1 MFRSARRKRF
11 IGPLFLLLAAA
22 LLCGGAAASPPPGN
36 PPLRVVMDNNYP
48 PYVFLDSRGELQG
61 ILIDQ
66 WHLWQKK
73 TGRPVA
79 ISGLDWNTA
88 LRRMEA
94 GEFDVID
101 TIFYNEKRAKIYE
114 FSKPYAKLEVPIFF
128 HQDISG
134 IAGVD
139 SLKGFVVAVKAGDA
153 AVDFLKGKG
162 IDNLE
167 EFNSYEAI
175 FLAARDRKVVTF
187 MVDTPPAMYFLYKMG
202 LHKQFRHTAPLYV
215 GKFHRAVR
223 KGNTELLGLIESG
236 FDAIPKDDYR
246 RIERHWFGIPADYG
260 LYLRYAGFVAAAA
273 VVLIILLAVWNI
285 LLRRTVHQK
294 TARLREEFFLSNR
307 RAEALRESEEEFRK
321 AFNTSPDAININRLE
336 DGLYVSIN
344 EGFAKITGYSE
355 EEIIGKTSLEFSIW
369 DNQEDRKRLIEGLR
383 RDGEVKN
390 LEAAFRMK
398 EGNVR
403 YGLMSASMIDLN
415 GVPHILSLTR
425 DITERKREEEERLRL
440 QERLNRAEK
449 IEALGTLA
457 GGVAHDLN
465 NVLGVLIGYSELLL
479 LHLPAESPLKPY
491 ATKIM
496 DGGQRAAAI
505 IQDLLTLARRGVVV
519 SEVINLNH
527 TVSECLDTP
536 EFAVLRSRHPDIAFR
551 SAPDP
556 RLLNIKGSPV
566 HLVKTLMNLVSNAA
580 EAISGPGEVT
590 IRTEN
595 RYIDRPLPTYEETR
609 EGEYAVLIVLDTGNG
624 IPAADIKRIF
634 EPFYT
639 KKVMGRSGTGLGLAV
654 VWGTVK
660 DHHGY
665 IDVRSE
671 NGQGSTF
678 TLYFPAS
685 REALQEERKS
695 VSREAYQGK
704 GERILVVDDV
714 EGQRTLAM
722 VMLVGLGYEVH
733 AVACGEEAVAY
744 VIENPVDLLVLDMI
758 MDPYI
763 DGLETYKRILNIH
776 PGQKAV
782 IVSGFAEDER
792 VKTAQQLGAGA
803 YIRKPYLQEIM
814 GLAVRRELDR
824 VRRQKV
830 P

>member
-1 MFRSARRKRF
+1 MFRSARRK
-11 IGPLFLLLAAA
+11 PLFLCLLLLLAVA
-22 LLCGGAAASPPPGN
+22 LPCSAASASPPGN

-66 WHLWQKK
+66 WRLWEQK

-101 TIFYNEKRAKIYE
+101 TIFFNEKRAKIYE

-128 HQDISG
+128 HQDVSG

-153 AVDFLKGKG
+153 AVDFLKEKG
-162 IDNLE
+162 IDRLE

-175 FLAARDRKVVTF
+175 FRAARERKVVTF
-187 MVDTPPAMYFLYKMG
+187 VVDAPPAMYFLYKMG

-215 GKFHRAVR
+215 GEFHRAVR
-223 KGNTELLGLIESG
+223 KGDTELLRRIESG
-236 FDAIPKDDYR
+236 FDAISKSDYR
-246 RIERHWFGIPADYG
+246 RIEHRWFGIPADYG
-260 LYLRYAGFVAAAA
+260 LYLRYAGIVAAAA
-273 VVLIILLAVWNI
+273 AVLIILLAAWNS
-285 LLRRTVHQK
+285 LLRRTVRQK
-294 TARLREEFFLSNR
+294 TARLQEEASLSNR

-321 AFNTSPDAININRLE
+321 AFNTSPDAVNINRLE
-336 DGLYVSIN
+336 NGLHVSIN
-344 EGFAKITGYSE
+344 EGFSKITGYSAQE
-355 EEIIGKTSLEFSIW
+355 VIGKNATEFNIW
-369 DNQEDRKRLIEGLR
+369 ENQEDRKRLIEGLR
-383 RDGEVKN
+383 KNGEVKN

-398 EGNVR
+398 DGTVR
-403 YGLMSASMIDLN
+403 YGLMSASIVDLN

-425 DITERKREEEERLRL
+425 DITERKREEEERHQL
-440 QERLNRAEK
+440 QERLNRTEK

-465 NVLGVLIGYSELLL
+465 NVLGVLIGYSELMLH
-479 LHLPAESPLKPY
+479 HLPPESPLRPY
-491 ATKIM
+491 VTKIM
-496 DGGQRAAAI
+496 SSGQRATAI

-527 TVSECLDTP
+527 TVSQLLETP
-536 EFAVLRSRHPDIAFR
+536 EYAMMRSHHPEVSFQSVL
-551 SAPDP
+551 DP

-566 HLVKTLMNLVSNAA
+566 HLIKTLMNLVSNAA

-595 RYIDRPLPTYEETR
+595 RYIDRPLPAYEETR
-609 EGEYAVLIVLDTGNG
+609 EGEYVVLSVSDTGKG
-624 IPAADIKRIF
+624 IPAADMKRIF

-671 NGQGSTF
+671 NGQGSAF
-678 TLYFPAS
+678 TLYFPVS
-685 REALQEERKS
+685 REALKEERKS
-695 VSREAYQGK
+695 VSREAYRGK

-714 EGQRTLAM
+714 EGQRALASA
-722 VMLVGLGYEVH
+722 MLISLGYEVH

-744 VIENPVDLLVLDMI
+744 VRENPVDLLVLDMI
-758 MDPYI
+758 MDPHI
-763 DGLETYKRILNIH
+763 DGLETYRRILEIH
-776 PGQKAV
+776 HGQKAV

-792 VKTAQQLGAGA
+792 VKTAQQLGVGA
-803 YIRKPYLQEIM
+803 YIRKPYLLQII

-824 VRRQKV
+824 VSPQAL